1 MVQITL
7 RFSHQENE
15 HVPLEKVIICPA
27 GKRSAH
33 NNIRRKDLQPS
44 HARTV
49 DWCFLR
55 GGPMSDGGAG
65 VLC

>member
-1 MVQITL
+1 MFLLKKFSFVQL
-7 RFSHQENE
+7 ESYNQEWACKIE
-15 HVPLEKVIICPA
+15 FGA
-27 GKRSAH
+27 Q

-65 VLC
+65 VL

>member
-1 MVQITL
+1 MVYLKKLSFVQPVRAKSSL
-7 RFSHQENE
+7 DAQ
-15 HVPLEKVIICPA
+15 
-27 GKRSAH
+27 
-33 NNIRRKDLQPS
+33 NNMRRKDLRPS

-65 VLC
+65 VL

>member
-1 MVQITL
+1 MFLLKKFSFVQL
-7 RFSHQENE
+7 ESYNQEWACKIE
-15 HVPLEKVIICPA
+15 FGA
-27 GKRSAH
+27 Q
-33 NNIRRKDLQPS
+33 NNIQRKDLQPS

-65 VLC
+65 VL